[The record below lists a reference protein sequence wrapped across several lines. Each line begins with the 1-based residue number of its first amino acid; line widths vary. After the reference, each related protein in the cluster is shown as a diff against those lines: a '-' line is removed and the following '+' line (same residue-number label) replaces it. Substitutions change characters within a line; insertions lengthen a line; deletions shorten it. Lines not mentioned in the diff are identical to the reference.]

1 MSESEKWRTALATE
15 RFRFSIRLTSL
26 TVLPSYKGG
35 VFRGAFGSVFRSIVC
50 ATKAAECQNCLVRTR
65 CLYAVLFEPQAPPD
79 HLDAHKFKH
88 APSSY
93 VLNPPLTKR
102 EAFRPGEKLDFE
114 LVLIGRAVD
123 ALPYFVYTFMEMG
136 KRGIGRERGKYELQS
151 VDVLRNGAPAPVY
164 DGGTKTLISF
174 APGLNTVTCPADVK
188 CSRVTLEFLTPLR
201 LKVKGDL
208 VTRLSFPILFERLVH
223 RLALLAAFYGKNGDA
238 PDLAP
243 LFARAQEISVDHD
256 ELHWHD
262 WERYS
267 ARQQSAM
274 KLGGLR
280 GKITFSG
287 DLGPFMPFLRLG
299 AEVNVGQGT
308 SFGLGRYQTQQ
319 FSQDR

>member
-15 RFRFSIRLTSL
+15 RFRFSIRVASL

-50 ATKAAECQNCLVRTR
+50 ATRASDCQNCLVRTQ
-65 CLYAVLFEPQAPPD
+65 CLYAVLFEPHAPPD
-79 HLDAHKFKH
+79 HLDAHKFRY
-88 APSSY
+88 APSPY

-102 EAFRPGEKLDFE
+102 EAFRPGETLDFE

-136 KRGIGRERGKYELQS
+136 KRGLGRERGRYDLRS
-151 VDVLRNGAPAPVY
+151 VDVLRNGAPAQVY

-174 APGLNTVTCPADVK
+174 APGLNPISFPADEK

-208 VTRLSFPILFERLVH
+208 VTRLTFPLFFERLAH
-223 RLALLAAFYGKNGDA
+223 RLTLLAAFYGRDGEA

-243 LFARAQEISVDHD
+243 LLALAQEVSVDED
-256 ELHWHD
+256 RLHWYD

-299 AEVNVGQGT
+299 TEVNVGQGT
-308 SFGLGRYQTQQ
+308 SFGLGR
-319 FSQDR
+319 FEIG

>member
-15 RFRFSIRLTSL
+15 RFRFSVRVTSL
-26 TVLPSYKGG
+26 MVLPPYKGG
-35 VFRGAFGSVFRSIVC
+35 VFRGAFGTVFRGIVC
-50 ATKAAECQNCLVRTR
+50 ATRAPDCRNCLVRTQ
-65 CLYAVLFEPQAPPD
+65 CLYAVLFEPQAPSD
-79 HLDAHKFKH
+79 HLEAHKFRH

-136 KRGIGRERGKYELQS
+136 KRGLGRERGKYELLS
-151 VDVLRNGAPAPVY
+151 VDLLRNGALAPVY
-164 DGGTKTLISF
+164 DGGTRTLVSF
-174 APGLNTVTCPADVK
+174 APGLNPISFPADET
-188 CSRVTLEFLTPLR
+188 CSRITLEFLTPLR

-208 VTRLSFPILFERLVH
+208 VTRLTFPVFFERLSH
-223 RLALLAAFYGKNGDA
+223 RLALLSAFYTRNGEGA
-238 PDLAP
+238 PDMSSL
-243 LFARAQEISVDHD
+243 LARAQEISVDRD
-256 ELHWHD
+256 ELHWYD

-267 ARQQSAM
+267 ARQKNTM

-287 DLGPFMPFLRLG
+287 DLGPFMPFIRLG

-308 SFGLGRYQTQQ
+308 SFGLGRMRLGSHKT
-319 FSQDR
+319 